1 MAYAFIGTVVHVD
14 EQGFPVC
21 PERFRIH
28 SITVILA
35 RDETTGRA
43 HHPHRLIVAAV
54 SVLQF
59 INPGAGRFAQK
70 LVAHTDAHAGG
81 APKEKQ
87 GTCGCSPPQPRTC
100 PDRRDRWP
108 RKRPS
113 NSNVLKS

>member
-59 INPGAGRFAQK
+59 INPGTGRFAQK
-70 LVAHTDAHAGG
+70 LVAIQMPCRG

-87 GTCGCSPPQPRTC
+87 GTYGCSPPQPRTYLG
-100 PDRRDRWP
+100 RRDRWP
-108 RKRPS
+108 RKGRQTPTY
-113 NSNVLKS
+113 

>member
-70 LVAHTDAHAGG
+70 LVAHTDAHAG
-81 APKEKQ
+81 AHRRRSKEPADVRHRSLARVRVA
-87 GTCGCSPPQPRTC
+87 GTVGK
-100 PDRRDRWP
+100 
-108 RKRPS
+108 KRPS

>member
-28 SITVILA
+28 SITVVLA

-54 SVLQF
+54 PVLQF
-59 INPGAGRFAQK
+59 MPMQGRTEGEARNLRMFATAASHVSGSPGPLAK
-70 LVAHTDAHAGG
+70 
-81 APKEKQ
+81 
-87 GTCGCSPPQPRTC
+87 
-100 PDRRDRWP
+100 
-108 RKRPS
+108 KRPS

>member
-1 MAYAFIGTVVHVD
+1 MAYAFIGTVVHVN

-59 INPGAGRFAQK
+59 INPGTGRFAQK
-70 LVAHTDAHAGG
+70 LVAHTDAHAGRTEG
-81 APKEKQ
+81 EARNLRMFATAASHVS
-87 GTCGCSPPQPRTC
+87 GSPGPLAK
-100 PDRRDRWP
+100 
-108 RKRPS
+108 KRPS